1 MQFSETVNSEF
12 VAVGEDFT
20 ICIYNE
26 GLLKCIERLSLN
38 NTKENRHTNIAKI
51 REVSSREFMT
61 HFYHVQNIINSDIA
75 SLS

>member
-1 MQFSETVNSEF
+1 MKFSETVNCEF

-20 ICIYNE
+20 ICIYNQ

-38 NTKENRHTNIAKI
+38 STKENRHTNIAKI

-61 HFYHVQNIINSDIA
+61 HFYNVQNIINSDIA